1 MTENVSEI
9 GPGIVQR
16 KRLRQAIAL
25 KNQGQL
31 DNAEKILSALVVAA
45 PSFPEAW
52 LELGNVRL
60 SRSEAR
66 LAFDAFARA
75 AGFLETA
82 ATAYLALGR
91 LATPGPGDHIR
102 DRNFRRALL
111 VDPCLVPAL
120 TDLTDLR
127 GGVVTGWYA
136 AAAVSV
142 ERAGDPFQE
151 LIKRGKPRPAI
162 RLARI
167 AAMSRP
173 GLPATQR
180 DLAAL
185 VFQLEDLESQ
195 GKYLERATVLLPT
208 QMDVQI
214 EAVAALFQSED
225 VDGAERVIHRALKID
240 PDSALA
246 LFWLGRIQRY
256 LGRFVAARATFAAA
270 LKNDES
276 FAARIQVVVQGIN
289 PEDFTD

>member
-1 MTENVSEI
+1 MIDIAPDIV
-9 GPGIVQR
+9 PGIVQR

-31 DNAEKILSALVVAA
+31 DNAEKILSALVAA
-45 PSFPEAW
+45 MPTFPAAW

-75 AGFLETA
+75 AGFHETA
-82 ATAYLALGR
+82 AAAYLALGR

-102 DRNFRRALL
+102 DRNFCRALL
-111 VDPCLVPAL
+111 VDPGLVPAL

-127 GGVVTGWYA
+127 GGVATQWYA
-136 AAAVSV
+136 VAAVSV

-167 AAMSRP
+167 AAVSRP
-173 GLPATQR
+173 SLPATQR

-195 GKYLERATVLLPT
+195 GRYLERAAVLLPA

-214 EAVAALFQSED
+214 EAIGALFQSED
-225 VDGAERVIHRALKID
+225 VHAAERVVHRALEID
-240 PDSALA
+240 RDSALA

-256 LGRFVAARATFAAA
+256 LGRFDAARETFAVAMR
-270 LKNDES
+270 NDES
-276 FAARIQVVVQGIN
+276 FAARIQVVLQGVN